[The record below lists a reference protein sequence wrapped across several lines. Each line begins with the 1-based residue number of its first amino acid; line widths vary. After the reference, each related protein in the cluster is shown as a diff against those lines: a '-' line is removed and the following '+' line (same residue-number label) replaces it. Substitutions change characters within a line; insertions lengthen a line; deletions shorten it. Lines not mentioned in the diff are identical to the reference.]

1 MPKGKPWTKKQE
13 DLLRSLLNDK
23 KSIDEISE
31 KLEKTPE
38 AIRVKIKR
46 LGLEVVVDHEA
57 TNYCTTTSNEILP
70 EELISMEESLKMLVG
85 ALKLAC
91 TPGLSKVEVQ
101 RLQVVA
107 NLTKNYTRELPMF
120 LHLRD
125 VEKRLFEIEEK
136 IVEYT
141 KKSKSNSSSN

>member
-1 MPKGKPWTKKQE
+1 MARGKPWTKKQE
-13 DLLRSLLNDK
+13 DLLRSLVNDK

-38 AIRVKIKR
+38 AIRVKTKR
-46 LGLEVVVDHEA
+46 LGLEVVVDRES

-107 NLTKNYTRELPMF
+107 NLTKNYTKELPMF

-141 KKSKSNSSSN
+141 KKTKSNSSSN

>member
-1 MPKGKPWTKKQE
+1 MPRGKPWTKKQE
-13 DLLRSLLNDK
+13 DMLRSLLNDK

-46 LGLEVVVDHEA
+46 LGLEVVVDREA

-107 NLTKNYTRELPMF
+107 NLTKNYTKELPMF

>member
-13 DLLRSLLNDK
+13 NQLRSLLNDK
-23 KSIDEISE
+23 KCINEISE
-31 KLEKTPE
+31 KIEKSPE

-46 LGLEVVVDHEA
+46 LGLEVVVDRES

-70 EELISMEESLKMLVG
+70 EELISMEEALKMLIG

-107 NLTKNYTRELPMF
+107 NLTKNYTRELPVF
-120 LHLRD
+120 LQLHD
-125 VEKRLFEIEEK
+125 VEKRLFEIEGK
-136 IVEYT
+136 MVEFT
-141 KKSKSNSSSN
+141 KKIKSNSASN

>member
-13 DLLRSLLNDK
+13 NQLRSLVNK
-23 KSIDEISE
+23 RKSVNEISE
-31 KLEKTPE
+31 KLEKSPE

-46 LGLEVVVDHEA
+46 LGLEVVVDREA

-70 EELISMEESLKMLVG
+70 EELISMKEALKMHVG

-107 NLTKNYTRELPMF
+107 NLTKNYIREIPVF
-120 LHLRD
+120 LHFQD
-125 VEKRLFEIEEK
+125 VEKRLFEMEEK
-136 IVEYT
+136 MVEFT
-141 KKSKSNSSSN
+141 KKIKSNSSSN

>member
-1 MPKGKPWTKKQE
+1 VARGKPWTKKQE
-13 DLLRSLLNDK
+13 DLLRSLVNDK

-38 AIRVKIKR
+38 AIRVKTKR
-46 LGLEVVVDHEA
+46 LGLEVVVDRES

-107 NLTKNYTRELPMF
+107 NLTKNYTKELPMF

-141 KKSKSNSSSN
+141 KKTKSNSSSN

>member
-13 DLLRSLLNDK
+13 DMLKSLVNDK

-31 KLEKTPE
+31 KLEKSPE

-46 LGLEVVVDHEA
+46 LGLEVVVDREA
-57 TNYCTTTSNEILP
+57 KIFCTTTSNEILP
-70 EELISMEESLKMLVG
+70 EELISMEEALKMHVG

-91 TPGLSKVEVQ
+91 TSGLSKVEVQ

-107 NLTKNYTRELPMF
+107 NLTKNYTRELPLF
-120 LHLRD
+120 LHFQD
-125 VEKRLFEIEEK
+125 VEKRLFEMERK
-136 IVEYT
+136 IVEYR
-141 KKSKSNSSSN
+141 KKSTSNSSSK